1 MSEVLPTA
9 PDGTVAFKY
18 TQLLGFSAN
27 GVEFGAWT
35 DPNQTVKP
43 GEGFF
48 LQNNAATPLTVTFVG
63 EVPQGTLK
71 TTLLEGLNLVSSQV
85 PQAGK
90 LQADLGY
97 VPANGD
103 LVYTYASTGYT
114 VFQYDD
120 EWLPSEPVLRVGEG
134 IWVRKAAAGEW
145 TRTFSVN

>member
-1 MSEVLPTA
+1 VIA
-9 PDGTVAFKY
+9 PGTGYFLRVA
-18 TQLLGFSAN
+18 
-27 GVEFGAWT
+27 GAST
-35 DPNQTVKP
+35 ITY
-43 GEGFF
+43 
-48 LQNNAATPLTVTFVG
+48 VG
-63 EVPQGTLK
+63 EVPQGTL
-71 TTLLEGLNLVSSQV
+71 TIPLVAGFNVVGSKV